1 MSAPRNPPDIPAAPP
16 WAFQNRLALDKLF
29 SAGFTTE
36 KQILN
41 MQLEDL
47 SRLDNIS
54 NIEINII
61 IEFKKA
67 IKNKKLVAFLSDNYK
82 EERNDRNA

>member
-1 MSAPRNPPDIPAAPP
+1 MDKKYNLNNI
-16 WAFQNRLALDKLF
+16 FKALDKLF

-67 IKNKKLVAFLSDNYK
+67 IKNKKLVAFLSNNYK
-82 EERNDRNA
+82 EERDDRNA

>member
-1 MSAPRNPPDIPAAPP
+1 MDKKYNLNNI
-16 WAFQNRLALDKLF
+16 FKALDKLF
-29 SAGFTTE
+29 SAGFINE

-67 IKNKKLVAFLSDNYK
+67 IKNKKLVAFLSNNYK
-82 EERNDRNA
+82 EERDDRNA

>member
-1 MSAPRNPPDIPAAPP
+1 MDKKYNLNNI
-16 WAFQNRLALDKLF
+16 LKALDKLF

>member
-1 MSAPRNPPDIPAAPP
+1 MDKKYNLNNI
-16 WAFQNRLALDKLF
+16 FKALDKLF

>member
-1 MSAPRNPPDIPAAPP
+1 MDKKYNLNNI
-16 WAFQNRLALDKLF
+16 FKALDKLF
-29 SAGFTTE
+29 SAGFINE

-82 EERNDRNA
+82 EERDDRNA

>member
-1 MSAPRNPPDIPAAPP
+1 MDKKYNLNNI
-16 WAFQNRLALDKLF
+16 FKALDKLF

-67 IKNKKLVAFLSDNYK
+67 IKNK
-82 EERNDRNA
+82 

>member
-1 MSAPRNPPDIPAAPP
+1 MDKKYNLNNI
-16 WAFQNRLALDKLF
+16 FKALDKLF

-82 EERNDRNA
+82 EERDDRNA

>member
-1 MSAPRNPPDIPAAPP
+1 MDKRYNLNNI
-16 WAFQNRLALDKLF
+16 FKALDKLF